1 MLSVSQSAA
10 LLGVSPARVRK
21 LIADGALPA
30 QKIGRNW
37 AIAET
42 DVAARLD
49 KRPKAG
55 RPKSSASDGS
65 APLPPSKPGDPAAAL
80 DRASSAEPPERLLYR
95 ACKEAF
101 LFRPDQQL
109 IDQAESSEEA
119 SFYFAVADFFLQR
132 KQQELI
138 KAGVF

>member
-10 LLGVSPARVRK
+10 LLGISPTRVRK
-21 LIADGALPA
+21 LIANGALPA
-30 QKIGRNW
+30 QKIGRSW
-37 AIAET
+37 AISEK
-42 DVAARLD
+42 DVAARFE
-49 KRPKAG
+49 KHPRAG
-55 RPKSSASDGS
+55 RPKSSTAGGS
-65 APLPPSKPGDPAAAL
+65 SPLPPSEPADPAATS
-80 DRASSAEPPERLLYR
+80 DRASSVEPPERLLYR

-101 LFRPDQQL
+101 LFRPNQQL